1 MSSVDGELVWYHLN
15 LWLRQLRKQSRL
27 TLVGLPNGQ
36 VHLPS
41 GVLLLRFDVGPGLR
55 HSALVQ
61 VDRVWAQ
68 ANSFAFAASP
78 S

>member
-1 MSSVDGELVWYHLN
+1 MDGELVWYHLD
-15 LWLRQLRKQSRL
+15 LWLGQFRKESRL

-41 GVLLLRFDVGPGLR
+41 GVLLLRFYVGPGLR
-55 HSALVQ
+55 HSALIQ
-61 VDRVWAQ
+61 EDRVWAQ
-68 ANSFAFAASP
+68 SNGFALAASP